1 MSQSLRNRLRR
12 LEKSLPEDYPE
23 IIQLIKQGAFYDEI
37 SDDMKD
43 LYCLYRGFD
52 REAMES
58 VRMIIAET
66 EGFDTETVLHFQLER
81 NPKPMTP
88 EEEREHTARIAA
100 EVEKLVLDAEE
111 RLRGE
116 EL

>member
-1 MSQSLRNRLRR
+1 MTSLRNRIKR
-12 LEKSLPEDYPE
+12 LQKVSGQEYSEVL
-23 IIQLIKQGAFYDEI
+23 QLIRQKAFYDEI

-43 LYCLYRGFD
+43 LYCRYRGFD

-81 NPKPMTP
+81 NPKSMTP